1 MSFYQ
6 DKQIKYYWLFLIF
19 FAFLVLGAG
28 LLFGAAQA
36 SAAKEMLI
44 SHDQAVVSSLL
55 EQGVSRDVIAT
66 AITNT
71 ETSETGNEL
80 LAAAGIDGR
89 TANSML
95 PFVSRFQRIT
105 FYELI
110 LISVFLIFLLLIGT
124 FIFFWRRK
132 QLYLQAGKVLTNYIN
147 GDYSCHLLEN
157 SEGAIFQIFA
167 SVEQLAT
174 MLQSKSEA
182 EHETKEFLKNTI
194 SDISHQLKTPL
205 AALHMYQEIIEDE
218 PDNLETV
225 KEFSE
230 KMGVA
235 LKRME
240 QLIQAML
247 KITRL
252 DTGNIVFEK
261 SSYSVT
267 ELVSQSINELTTR
280 ADNEGKAILIEG
292 DPAQRV
298 VCDMEWTSE
307 AIGNIVKNAL
317 DHTKRGGVIR
327 IAWEYTPL
335 MLRIFIIDDGNGI
348 APEDIHHIFKRF
360 YRSKH
365 SLDTQGIGLG
375 LPLAKSIIEGQGGI
389 VSVKSEQN
397 MGTTFTLSF
406 LTES

>member
-6 DKQIKYYWLFLIF
+6 DKQIKYYWFFLIF
-19 FAFLVLGAG
+19 FAFLVLGTG

-36 SAAKEMLI
+36 NAAKEMLI
-44 SHDQAVVSSLL
+44 SYDQAVVSSLL

-95 PFVSRFQRIT
+95 PFVSRFQRAT

-110 LISVFLIFLLLIGT
+110 LISVFLIFLLLTGT
-124 FIFFWRRK
+124 FVFFWRRK

-205 AALHMYQEIIEDE
+205 AALHMYQEIIEGE

-225 KEFSE
+225 KEFSA

-267 ELVSQSINELTTR
+267 EVISQSINELTTR
-280 ADNEGKAILIEG
+280 ADNEGKKILIEG

-317 DHTKRGGVIR
+317 DHTKQGGVIR

-335 MLRIFIIDDGNGI
+335 MLRIFITDDGNGI

-397 MGTTFTLSF
+397 MGTTFTLAF

>member
-6 DKQIKYYWLFLIF
+6 DKQIKYYWFFLIF
-19 FAFLVLGAG
+19 FAFLVLGTG

-36 SAAKEMLI
+36 NAAKEMLI
-44 SHDQAVVSSLL
+44 SYDQAVVSSLL

-95 PFVSRFQRIT
+95 PFVSRFQRAT

-110 LISVFLIFLLLIGT
+110 LISVFLIFLLLTGT
-124 FIFFWRRK
+124 FVFFWRRK

-205 AALHMYQEIIEDE
+205 AALHMYQEIIEGE

-225 KEFSE
+225 KEFSA

-261 SSYSVT
+261 SSYFVT
-267 ELVSQSINELTTR
+267 EVISQSINELTTR
-280 ADNEGKAILIEG
+280 ADNEGKKILIEG

-317 DHTKRGGVIR
+317 DHTKQGGVIR

-335 MLRIFIIDDGNGI
+335 MLRIFITDDGNGI

-397 MGTTFTLSF
+397 MGTTFTLAF